1 MVYHQPNL
9 QIAAVV
15 GTTADKV
22 VEPYKVIKWQ
32 VGTKFKMCHTFGG
45 DGQDGQLPCYCGQY
59 FARWACGHWI
69 KLPVQCRQQVS
80 SHTCKPVFCKFK
92 GKRSPEVVMDNLHC
106 AEECDDC
113 TALTKDAPAAFDA
126 LDREVGC
133 VEVKREPSPS

>member
-32 VGTKFKMCHTFGG
+32 
-45 DGQDGQLPCYCGQY
+45 
-59 FARWACGHWI
+59 
-69 KLPVQCRQQVS
+69 
-80 SHTCKPVFCKFK
+80 FK
-92 GKRSPEVVMDNLHC
+92 GKSSPEVVMDNLYC
-106 AEECDDC
+106 AEERNDC
-113 TALTKDAPAAFDA
+113 TALTKDAAAAFDV

-133 VEVKREPSPS
+133 VEAKREPSPS